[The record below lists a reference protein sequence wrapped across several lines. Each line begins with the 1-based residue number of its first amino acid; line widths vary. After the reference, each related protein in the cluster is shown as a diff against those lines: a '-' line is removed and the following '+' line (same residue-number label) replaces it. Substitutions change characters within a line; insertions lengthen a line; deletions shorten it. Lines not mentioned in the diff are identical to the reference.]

1 VSNLIQQFTQSSH
14 IAGGNAAFVE
24 ELYESWLANPAS
36 VEPVVEPVWQNYFQ
50 SLKGREAGDVPHSAV
65 MTQIVAAAKHAGRGP
80 IISA

>member
-36 VEPVVEPVWQNYFQ
+36 VEPVWQTLL
-50 SLKGREAGDVPHSAV
+50 SKR
-65 MTQIVAAAKHAGRGP
+65 
-80 IISA
+80 